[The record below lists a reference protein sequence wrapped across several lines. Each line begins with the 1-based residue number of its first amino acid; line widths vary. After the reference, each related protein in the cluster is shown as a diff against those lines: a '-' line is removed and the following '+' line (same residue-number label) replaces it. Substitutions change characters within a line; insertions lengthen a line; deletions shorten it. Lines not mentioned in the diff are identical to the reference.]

1 MNPEYTLGLVRIH
14 FESRAR
20 RRWLVALFYIFLALL
35 GFLPFSIRP
44 NALTVW
50 VVSGYGIFFAAI
62 FIVFTGIAG
71 DPYYR
76 GDEREAHRRDHAHFL
91 AYRILLFGFLAVFFC
106 YFAAIPMA
114 RFFLEPNSSS
124 LFPQLVLTGSFK
136 QHFLF
141 APICILIGSLPQ
153 AILLW
158 TEPDMEESR

>member
-1 MNPEYTLGLVRIH
+1 MNPEYAFGHIRIH

-20 RRWLVALFYIFLALL
+20 RRWLVALFYALMAAL
-35 GFLPFSIRP
+35 FFAPFSAHP

-50 VVSGYGIFFAAI
+50 IVSGYGILLAAL
-62 FIVFTGIAG
+62 FIVFTGVAG

-106 YFAAIPMA
+106 YFAAIPFA
-114 RFFLEPNSSS
+114 RFFMEPNSSS
-124 LFPQLVLTGSFK
+124 LFLPVELTGSFK
-136 QHFLF
+136 QHFLI
-141 APICILIGSLPQ
+141 APICIFIGSLPQ

-158 TEPDMEESR
+158 TEPDMETEA